1 MLESLGSVFKQGMYD
16 INKRS
21 IDSTSTMEEL
31 WIQWNTVVVPVPVPV
46 HVSSSVYIPDHIL
59 ERVARSKAKG
69 ISRQLSLSK
78 SM

>member
-21 IDSTSTMEEL
+21 IDSASTMEEL
-31 WIQWNTVVVPVPVPV
+31 WIQWNTVVVPVPV